1 MAIETTGDLISFV
14 LRASGI
20 VGVGQTPLAD
30 DANTALDMLRMLIA
44 QWNRKR
50 WLVFAEQEVSVVSTG
65 ADYYTIGQG
74 GDFNVLRP
82 DKIHAAWV
90 RLNPQS
96 GQNAV
101 DIALTIIQAKED
113 WGLVAI
119 KDLQSLPS
127 AVFLDTAWPQ
137 GRVYFW
143 PVAPAGANY
152 ELFLV
157 LKSSLPVY
165 TTLTDPLNLPDEYI
179 EALLWS
185 LCVRMQMA
193 YGLPAR
199 QDHVGAMRQAVNV
212 VATANT
218 QIATLRMPSF
228 SGSGDV
234 SSFVGRGLD
243 RAWIVGGSCVLT

>member
-1 MAIETTGDLISFV
+1 MIESTGDLIHFA
-14 LRASGI
+14 LRSAGI

-44 QWNRKR
+44 QWQRKR
-50 WLVFAEQEVSVVSTG
+50 WLVWNEQELSVVSTG
-65 ADYYTIGQG
+65 ADYYTIGAG
-74 GDFNVLRP
+74 ADFNTPRP
-82 DKIHAAWV
+82 DKIHAAWA
-90 RLNPQS
+90 RINPQS
-96 GQNAV
+96 GQNPV
-101 DIALTIIQAKED
+101 DIPLTIIEAKED
-113 WGLVAI
+113 WATIGI

-137 GRVYFW
+137 GRVYFY
-143 PVAPAGANY
+143 PVAPAGSNY

-157 LKSSLPVY
+157 VKASLPVY
-165 TTLTDPLNLPDEYI
+165 TTLTDPLGVPDEYI

-185 LCVRMQMA
+185 LCVRLQMI

-199 QDHVGAMRQAVNV
+199 PDHVAAMRQAINV
-212 VATANT
+212 VQMANT

-228 SGSGDV
+228 GGSGDV

-243 RAWIVGGSCVLT
+243 RAWTVGGDSVLI

>member
-1 MAIETTGDLISFV
+1 MIETVGDLVSFT
-14 LRASGI
+14 LRAAG
-20 VGVGQTPLAD
+20 VNGVGQTPLAD
-30 DANTALDMLRMLIA
+30 DSNTCLDLLRMLMS
-44 QWNRKR
+44 QWQKKR
-50 WLVFAEQEVSVVSTG
+50 WLVWAETEVSVVSTG

-96 GQNAV
+96 GSNAV
-101 DIALTIIQAKED
+101 DIPLTIIQAKED
-113 WGLVAI
+113 WGLVTI

-127 AVFLDTAWPQ
+127 AVFLDTAWPM
-137 GRVYFW
+137 GRVTFW
-143 PVAPAGANY
+143 PVAPAGAGY

-157 LKSSLPVY
+157 LKGALPVY
-165 TTLTDPLNLPDEYI
+165 TALTDPLGVPEEYI

-212 VATANT
+212 VAMANT

-228 SGSGDV
+228 GGSGDV
-234 SSFVGRGLD
+234 SSFVGRGID
-243 RAWIVGGSCVLT
+243 RAWVVGGDCVLV